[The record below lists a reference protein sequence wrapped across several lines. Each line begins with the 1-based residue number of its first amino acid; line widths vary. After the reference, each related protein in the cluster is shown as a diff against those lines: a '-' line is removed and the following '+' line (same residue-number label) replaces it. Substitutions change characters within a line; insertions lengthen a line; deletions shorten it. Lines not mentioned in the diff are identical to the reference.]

1 MAMLAFLLAAFL
13 LALPFRY
20 AGNGEIFS
28 GILTLFAF
36 IGLILILPGMALG
49 ALLGARTYRVE
60 RRQGTRAGVGIGA
73 VAGLTSYLIFF
84 TLFANMPLLVVP
96 LIASAALLLYALFAT
111 GRNLEYR
118 RRVVVLLAAGIAVLS
133 GAVALLLS
141 FDLLGLLGALFSVA
155 AAAAG
160 GFVGGAG
167 YARAGGDEMIPPG
180 STIRRREP
188 RRKPQ

>member
-96 LIASAALLLYALFAT
+96 LIASASLLLYALFAT

-118 RRVVVLLAAGIAVLS
+118 RRVVLLAAGIAVLS
-133 GAVALLLS
+133 GAGALLLS

>member
-73 VAGLTSYLIFF
+73 AAGLTSYLIFF

-96 LIASAALLLYALFAT
+96 LIASASLLLYALFAT

-118 RRVVVLLAAGIAVLS
+118 RRVVLLAAGIAVLS
-133 GAVALLLS
+133 GAGALLLS
-141 FDLLGLLGALFSVA
+141 FDLLGLLGALFSVV

-160 GFVGGAG
+160 GCVGGAG

-188 RRKPQ
+188 RRKPR